1 MLDQIEEI
9 ESYMLELEQFDT
21 NSNRN
26 RQQQHNRRRYIEKLK
41 DKERRDEKIP
51 GSRDRLTQLE
61 KADLGRDY
69 LKQIIEQV

>member
-9 ESYMLELEQFDT
+9 ESYMLELEELDINASQ
-21 NSNRN
+21 

-41 DKERRDEKIP
+41 DKERRDENIP